1 MNQHTRRVALLIESS
16 NAYGRGLLA
25 GIYDH
30 SSVSE
35 HWVTFLPEH
44 GRGAPPLESLR
55 AWRGDGIIARIE
67 NDTIAAVVRKL
78 GLPTID
84 TSAAR
89 LLPELPYVET
99 DDVAIARLAADH
111 LCEIGF
117 RHFAFCG
124 DRRFRWSENRRLAFA
139 AELAS
144 RKYELDVFEIPASAR
159 PGSHTAENERLG
171 RWLKTLPQPVAV
183 FACYDVLARRVIEAC
198 HDLAISV
205 PDQIAVLGVDD
216 DELLCRL
223 TTPPLSSIQPD
234 ARGAGR
240 LAAEY
245 LDRLLAGQPVSPEH
259 LLPPRGVAVRQS
271 TDVVSVADPVVAA
284 AARFI
289 RMNISRG
296 IKVEDVARA
305 GHVSRRKLEQ
315 RFVRALARTPHE
327 EIVRTQWRLVEDLLQ
342 HTELKLVAIARRCGF
357 KHPEYMTAAF
367 TKRYGCSPT
376 EWRRM
381 NHE

>member
-1 MNQHTRRVALLIESS
+1 VNPDSVRVALLIESS

-30 SSVSE
+30 ATVSE

-44 GRGAPPLESLR
+44 GRGAPPLESLH

-67 NDTIAAVVRKL
+67 NERIAAVVREL

-99 DDVAIARLAADH
+99 DDVAIARLAAEH

-124 DRRFRWSENRRLAFA
+124 DRRFRWSENRRIAFER
-139 AELAS
+139 ELAA
-144 RKYELDVFEIPASAR
+144 RGHALDVFEMPASAR
-159 PGSHTAENERLG
+159 RGGIAAENERLG
-171 RWLKTLPQPVAV
+171 RWLASLPQPVAV

-205 PDQIAVLGVDD
+205 PEQMAVLGVDD

-223 TTPPLSSIQPD
+223 TTPPLSSVIPD

-240 LAAEY
+240 LAAEL
-245 LDRLLAGQPVSPEH
+245 LDSLLAGRPVSPEH

-271 TDVVSVADPVVAA
+271 TDVVSVDDPVVVAA
-284 AARFI
+284 AQFI
-289 RMNISRG
+289 RKNISRG
-296 IKVEDVARA
+296 IKVEDVAA
-305 GHVSRRKLEQ
+305 ASHVSRRKLEQ
-315 RFVRALARTPHE
+315 RFVRSLARTPHE

-342 HTELKLVAIARRCGF
+342 NTELKLVAIARRCGF
-357 KHPEYMTAAF
+357 KHPEYMTTAF
-367 TKRYGCSPT
+367 TKRYGCSPS
-376 EWRRM
+376 EWRRT
-381 NHE
+381 NHK